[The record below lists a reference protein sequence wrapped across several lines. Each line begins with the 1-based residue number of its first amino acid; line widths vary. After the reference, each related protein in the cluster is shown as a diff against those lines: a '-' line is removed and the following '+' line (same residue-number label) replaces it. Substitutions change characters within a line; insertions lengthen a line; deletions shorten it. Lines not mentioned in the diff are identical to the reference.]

1 VRWRPNRRKEAWA
14 SSSPRGVNGGGVSV
28 ESGGRKKGG
37 KALVTGNSPRW
48 SPDDRG
54 ALRAVGVA
62 RERREEKRGLS
73 AFCAEAT
80 HAPGG
85 GKGGSSMGA
94 PRRGE
99 RGGVRHGRNA
109 QQGMG
114 PVEQKPVRGRDG
126 GVRATQV
133 TLARSRGGRHRQ
145 VGQLGGWGPDA
156 EIEKKGERVTGGPG
170 FLNLTQI
177 Q

>member
-1 VRWRPNRRKEAWA
+1 
-14 SSSPRGVNGGGVSV
+14 V

-85 GKGGSSMGA
+85 GKGG
-94 PRRGE
+94 
-99 RGGVRHGRNA
+99 VQHG
-109 QQGMG
+109 
-114 PVEQKPVRGRDG
+114 
-126 GVRATQV
+126 RATQRRAGRGPAWAQR
-133 TLARSRGGRHRQ
+133 TAREGPGGAETRARQ
-145 VGQLGGWGPDA
+145 GRRRAGDA
-156 EIEKKGERVTGGPG
+156 GDAGTEQGREASTGGPARRVG
-170 FLNLTQI
+170 PRRRDREEGREGDRWAWFFKFNPNSMI
-177 Q
+177 QTG